1 MKENYDFIVV
11 GGGAAG
17 CIMAKQLAIKN
28 DGDILL
34 IEAGG
39 YGTDDRFRIPSI
51 ENLFKTWFTDCD
63 WQLNTLPQ
71 KGLNNREVVINQGKV
86 LGGGAAI
93 NALMYVRGNKLNFE
107 EWYKISGFN
116 DNWNPKTI
124 LKNFKELES
133 FDSDN
138 ASSDRGIN
146 GPICVSRP
154 TKPSFA
160 STAFIQGC
168 LENGYKK
175 GDFNAQSQNDIV
187 DYMQLIVNKKGHR
200 SSTYREFLEE
210 STPSNLTIKCLSEVK
225 KLILKD
231 ERCTG
236 VILNDNQKINA
247 KKTILCAGALSTPKI
262 LFNSGIGD
270 PYELENFG
278 LKCKIKNSFI
288 GKNLSDHLR
297 VMIAYESSIDP
308 GITDYLCE
316 AALFTRSGLQESG
329 EVDLQI
335 NFSAGVQGF
344 VPDEF
349 IPEKGL
355 SNSVIFVPVLARPT
369 SKGTI
374 SIKNV
379 KNEECLVNI
388 DPNYLGNDL
397 DLDIYKKGVNICR
410 TIAKSSPMKDFCNS
424 ELCPGD
430 HYEDSDYLKKHATTI
445 WHPVGSCSLGDSDNN
460 SACSADFKLRGID
473 GIYVADASIIP
484 TLPSGNPQAS
494 IFALSMIASEIIS
507 G

>member
-1 MKENYDFIVV
+1 
-11 GGGAAG
+11 
-17 CIMAKQLAIKN
+17 
-28 DGDILL
+28 
-34 IEAGG
+34 EAGG

-210 STPSNLTIKCLSEVK
+210 STPSNLTIK
-225 KLILKD
+225 
-231 ERCTG
+231 
-236 VILNDNQKINA
+236 
-247 KKTILCAGALSTPKI
+247 
-262 LFNSGIGD
+262 
-270 PYELENFG
+270 
-278 LKCKIKNSFI
+278 
-288 GKNLSDHLR
+288 
-297 VMIAYESSIDP
+297 
-308 GITDYLCE
+308 
-316 AALFTRSGLQESG
+316 
-329 EVDLQI
+329 
-335 NFSAGVQGF
+335 
-344 VPDEF
+344 
-349 IPEKGL
+349 
-355 SNSVIFVPVLARPT
+355 
-369 SKGTI
+369 
-374 SIKNV
+374 
-379 KNEECLVNI
+379 
-388 DPNYLGNDL
+388 
-397 DLDIYKKGVNICR
+397 
-410 TIAKSSPMKDFCNS
+410 
-424 ELCPGD
+424 
-430 HYEDSDYLKKHATTI
+430 
-445 WHPVGSCSLGDSDNN
+445 
-460 SACSADFKLRGID
+460 
-473 GIYVADASIIP
+473 
-484 TLPSGNPQAS
+484 
-494 IFALSMIASEIIS
+494 
-507 G
+507 